1 MAWIKMI
8 PEEEAQGKLANLY
21 QQYKSRESGMMDHIL
36 KIHSLDPPTME
47 SHIQMYKQLMFGPSE
62 LSRKER
68 EMIAVVVSVEN
79 SCHYWIVHHGEGLR
93 RTGADED
100 FISALTQKTIP
111 KDANEREKSII
122 PYARKLTSTPSLCQK
137 SDVQNLQSLG
147 FSDKAI
153 LQINLVIN
161 YFNYVNRLADGLG
174 VELEDYW
181 DQ

>member
-1 MAWIKMI
+1 
-8 PEEEAQGKLANLY
+8 
-21 QQYKSRESGMMDHIL
+21 MDHIL
-36 KIHSLDPPTME
+36 KIHSLDPPSME
-47 SHIQMYKQLMFGPSE
+47 THFQMYRGLMFGPSE

-68 EMIAVVVSVEN
+68 EMIAVAVSVEN

-93 RTGADED
+93 KTGAEQA
-100 FISALTQKTIP
+100 FISALIEKRIP
-111 KDANEREKSII
+111 DSANKREKSII
-122 PYARKLTSTPSLCQK
+122 PYARKLTSTPYLCKRKDIDQLH
-137 SDVQNLQSLG
+137 SVG

-153 LQINLVIN
+153 LQINLIVN

>member
-1 MAWIKMI
+1 
-8 PEEEAQGKLANLY
+8 
-21 QQYKSRESGMMDHIL
+21 
-36 KIHSLDPPTME
+36 
-47 SHIQMYKQLMFGPSE
+47 
-62 LSRKER
+62 
-68 EMIAVVVSVEN
+68 
-79 SCHYWIVHHGEGLR
+79 
-93 RTGADED
+93 
-100 FISALTQKTIP
+100 LTQKTIP